1 MEPEELSEL
10 ELTTVED
17 WEPTVGREESRRPGT
32 EESESVKAGRGAACQ
47 DVESHFG

>member
-32 EESESVKAGRGAACQ
+32 EESESVRAGSIGTPSSSG
-47 DVESHFG
+47 EK